1 MADQWF
7 CVVEGESRGPINFE
21 TLTQLFREGTID
33 GATLVWKEGFSDW
46 TRASSIPELAPKS
59 SPPAAPSGDEEGSSP
74 RNFLDKIGA
83 KISEVSELP
92 TLSRVPVRRILVGGL
107 QRGTDDETIE
117 EEFIVGT
124 RTTTPALSEVETGWP
139 TPRVFWRILAGAL
152 ATYFLLYLGISQFG
166 NTNFIPGLVVIGS
179 FVVPLSVVI
188 LFFELNTPRNVSI
201 YQVGKMLVLGG
212 ALGLIASMFLFR
224 FLPGSGVG
232 ALIPALLT
240 GVIEETGKAAALL
253 IIVSS
258 MRYRWQLNGLL
269 FGAACGAGFAGFES
283 AGYALNAVFSAGM
296 NAALDNI
303 QLRALFSPG
312 GHVIWTAMV
321 GSAIWRVK
329 RDKPF
334 HLKMLLHRDVIR
346 RWLIAVVLH
355 GLWDMDLLIHPYL
368 KVIVLLIVGW
378 YIVLAILRQ
387 SLDEVAEAKSTSAAL
402 SRG

>member
-1 MADQWF
+1 M
-7 CVVEGESRGPINFE
+7 
-21 TLTQLFREGTID
+21 
-33 GATLVWKEGFSDW
+33 
-46 TRASSIPELAPKS
+46 
-59 SPPAAPSGDEEGSSP
+59 
-74 RNFLDKIGA
+74 
-83 KISEVSELP
+83 
-92 TLSRVPVRRILVGGL
+92 
-107 QRGTDDETIE
+107 
-117 EEFIVGT
+117 
-124 RTTTPALSEVETGWP
+124 
-139 TPRVFWRILAGAL
+139 
-152 ATYFLLYLGISQFG
+152 
-166 NTNFIPGLVVIGS
+166 
-179 FVVPLSVVI
+179 
-188 LFFELNTPRNVSI
+188 
-201 YQVGKMLVLGG
+201 
-212 ALGLIASMFLFR
+212 
-224 FLPGSGVG
+224 
-232 ALIPALLT
+232 IPALLT

-303 QLRALFSPG
+303 QLRALLSPG

-387 SLDEVAEAKSTSAAL
+387 SLDEVAEAKRTSAAL